1 MSPPVALS
9 NHGDFTERSYS
20 QLLRAVKQRWS
31 FIGFADYMATN
42 PAVLW
47 RHDVD
52 ISPQRALALAKIEK
66 EEGVRATYFALAHS
80 EFYNLLEGPVA
91 ELFRQIAALGHDI
104 GLHFDPDFYKD
115 RISSEGALQE
125 CLSFEKALLEHM
137 LGVTIGAFSWRN
149 PPTGD
154 WPAKS
159 DDRVA
164 GMINAYGASI
174 HARYRYVSDSNGIW
188 RHDRLADVIAA
199 GEMDCLHVLTH
210 PEWWVS
216 SPLAPR
222 DRVLRAVQGRADA
235 TMANYDRALEHFGR
249 PNIGDRKNSHW

>member
-1 MSPPVALS
+1 MSPIEPTT
-9 NHGDFTERSYS
+9 NFEDFTESAYRK
-20 QLLRAVKQRWS
+20 LVRAAKERWQ
-31 FIGFADYMATN
+31 FIGFADFAEVN
-42 PAVLW
+42 HAVLW

-66 EEGVRATYFALAHS
+66 EEGVRSTYFALAHS
-80 EFYNLLEGPVA
+80 EFYNLLEGPVV
-91 ELFRQIAALGHDI
+91 EMFRQIAALGHDI

-115 RISSEGALQE
+115 RISSEAALLE
-125 CLSFEKALLEHM
+125 SLSFEKALLERM
-137 LGVTIGAFSWRN
+137 LGVTIGAFSWHN
-149 PPTGD
+149 PTTGD

-164 GMINAYGASI
+164 GMINAYGVSI

-199 GEMDCLHVLTH
+199 GTADCLHVLTH

-216 SPLAPR
+216 SPSAPR
-222 DRVLRAVQGRADA
+222 DRVLRAIKGRAEA

-249 PNIGDRKNSHW
+249 PNIGDRKK